1 MKNIAV
7 IIITSLL
14 VAVIALQILAAL
26 NIFPRLERV
35 EVCPVDAISMRN
47 GKAAI
52 DPTKCIGC
60 RRCVAGISVYQPA
73 AVPTS
78 PRVGT
83 VAVAADTL
91 KAGKH
96 TLAPAQPTAVKKT
109 EPARQDKNQVATPP
123 PSSLSRGQPGK
134 TQRERRQMHRLR
146 AVRHLLPHRRHH
158 DGGRQGGDRPRQM
171 HQLRPLRYWQQ
182 RGIQRLPGESNL
194 RPLRARKPAKL
205 CGKAASGRILNIA
218 VDQKRGENKM
228 RKNKIQTWRK
238 P

>member
-1 MKNIAV
+1 MRKIAV
-7 IIITSLL
+7 IAVTALLMVIIC
-14 VAVIALQILAAL
+14 LQILAAL

-123 PSSLSRGQPGK
+123 PPAS
-134 TQRERRQMHRLR
+134 
-146 AVRHLLPHRRHH
+146 AVA
-158 DGGRQGGDRPRQM
+158 
-171 HQLRPLRYWQQ
+171 
-182 RGIQRLPGESNL
+182 S
-194 RPLRARKPAKL
+194 PAKHSVNAAKCIGCGL
-205 CGKAASGRILNIA
+205 CAIYCPTGAITMVADKAVIDPAKCINCGLCVIGNNAEFSGCPVKAIS
-218 VDQKRGENKM
+218 G
-228 RKNKIQTWRK
+228 